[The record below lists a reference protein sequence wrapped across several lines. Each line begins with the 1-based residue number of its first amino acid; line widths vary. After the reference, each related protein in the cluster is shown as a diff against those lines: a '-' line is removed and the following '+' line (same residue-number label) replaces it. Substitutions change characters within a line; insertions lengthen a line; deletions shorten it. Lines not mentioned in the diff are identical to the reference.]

1 VESLLAKKRLTGSF
15 HDLSPGDSL
24 SLRSKV
30 ASVSGSVNRYGPDD
44 LERFHQESAKRASR
58 SEFARDRARIIHS
71 FSLRKL
77 AAKTQVAVPWADDFP
92 RTRLSHSLEC
102 AQIGREIG
110 EVLGA
115 DPDLIDTACLA
126 HDLGHP
132 PFGHNG
138 EVALNKIAA
147 RAGGFE
153 GNAQSFRILTRLES
167 KSEANGKSIGLN
179 LTRASLD
186 AATKYP
192 WPREEESNKF
202 GVYGDDLQIFQ
213 WMRSQQIVGR
223 KTSIE
228 AQIMD
233 WSDDIAYSVHDFED
247 GVVTGKIPV
256 AAIAGEIDS
265 IFKLAK
271 SEFLPESEE
280 AEFERAFMRLRDL
293 SYWPKNFEPTR
304 SQQAQLKNLTSLLIG
319 RFASAAQEL
328 TRSVHG
334 DGDLIRYQADL
345 EIPESSR
352 SEVALLKA
360 ISSHFVIKAESAK
373 ERYLNQQILLAE
385 LVERLLESA
394 PMNIDPF
401 FIDQWRASV
410 GDEEKLRTVVDQV
423 ASMTDHGAIR
433 AAADYSIAV
442 ATTLLDLERES

>member
-1 VESLLAKKRLTGSF
+1 MGSSHDVLHSDAESLGS
-15 HDLSPGDSL
+15 
-24 SLRSKV
+24 RV
-30 ASVSGSVNRYGPDD
+30 TSVSASGYTPNDV
-44 LERFHQESAKRASR
+44 ERFHDESAKRASR
-58 SEFARDRARIIHS
+58 SEFTRDRARIIHS

-138 EVALNKIAA
+138 EEALNKIAIS
-147 RAGGFE
+147 AGGFE

-167 KSEANGKSIGLN
+167 KSEVDGRSIGLN

-192 WPREEESNKF
+192 WPRSENRSKF
-202 GVYGDDLQIFQ
+202 GVYDDDLPIFE
-213 WMRSQQIVGR
+213 WMRSNQIKGE

-256 AAIAGEIDS
+256 DS
-265 IFKLAK
+265 IADEVDPILAHARK
-271 SEFLPESEE
+271 DFLPEIEE
-280 AEFERAFMRLRDL
+280 AELESAFLRLRDL
-293 SYWPKNFEPTR
+293 PYWPKKFEPTR

-328 TRSVHG
+328 TRIVHG
-334 DGDLIRYQADL
+334 AGDLIRYQADL
-345 EIPESSR
+345 EIPESALC
-352 SEVALLKA
+352 EVALLKA

-373 ERYLNQQILLAE
+373 ERYLNQQILLGE
-385 LVERLLESA
+385 LVERILESA
-394 PMNIDPF
+394 PVSIEPF

-410 GDEEKLRTVVDQV
+410 SDQERLRTVVDQV

-433 AAADYSIAV
+433 SAADYGIAA
-442 ATTLLDLERES
+442 ATLLLDLERED